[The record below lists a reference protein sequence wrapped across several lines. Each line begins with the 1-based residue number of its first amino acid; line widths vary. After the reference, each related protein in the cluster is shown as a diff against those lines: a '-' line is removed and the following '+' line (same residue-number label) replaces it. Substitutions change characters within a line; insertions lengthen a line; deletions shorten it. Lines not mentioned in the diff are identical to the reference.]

1 MDQFLLRA
9 AAGEAASRL
18 VEQEVLR
25 VSHLGRQRYLIRFAT
40 PARDALLIAVRPDLP
55 RFHLSAA
62 RTRDEP
68 PDPFAAF
75 LDREIGGAVLA
86 SLRASV
92 HDRLVD
98 LRFRL
103 PRREDGALER
113 RLVVEL
119 LGRSA
124 NMLLLDAGGSILGF
138 CRPLESAFRAPAVGA
153 PYRPPPG
160 REAFAGLP
168 PGPEALPILRGRFPG
183 PAAFLAPLS
192 PLLARDLGPEQP
204 WSAESE
210 RRLGEILAA
219 SASGSWAPVVY
230 ATRPLADWT
239 EGDSIGRDDILVSA
253 LPLLHQS
260 GAVPRAGARVAVPF
274 ASPSVAAE
282 AAFGLI
288 ERVRDFQ
295 ALKAHHEAVVRKETG
310 RLEELVRRLEQ
321 DLARARRSEDLRRLG
336 EALLAGLSSARVDG
350 DIARV
355 PDPYDSG
362 GAMLE
367 VPIDP
372 ARSLQENARLLFDRY
387 KKGKRGAVLVERRIE
402 AARHRLDQWRG
413 LAGPAGG
420 VRGQGDLDRLREEMA
435 RLGLVHA
442 PRPKPGRAPAR
453 ERDDKARVRRLT
465 TRDGFVVLVGK
476 SGEENDAL
484 TFRVA
489 SPWDFWLHAAD
500 HPGAHVVVR
509 NPQRLK
515 SLPEATLRTAAEIA
529 AFYSGARQEGKAEV
543 HYTQRKHVHKRKGM
557 PGGQVLLRRFRTL
570 QVTPRLPGSTLED
583 V

>member
-1 MDQFLLRA
+1 MDQFLLQA
-9 AAGEAASRL
+9 AAGEAAGRL
-18 VEQEVLR
+18 VEQEALR

-40 PARDALLIAVRPDLP
+40 PSRDALLIAVRPDLP
-55 RFHLSAA
+55 RFHLSATRA
-62 RTRDEP
+62 RDEP

-75 LDREIGGAVLA
+75 LDREIGGAVLS
-86 SLRASV
+86 SLRTAA
-92 HDRLVD
+92 HDRVVD

-103 PRREDGALER
+103 PRRDDGALER

-124 NMLLLDAGGSILGF
+124 NMLLLDAAGSILAF
-138 CRPLESAFRAPAVGA
+138 CRPLESAFRAPVVGA
-153 PYRPPPG
+153 MYRPPPG
-160 REAFAGLP
+160 REAYADLP
-168 PGPEALPILRGRFPG
+168 PGPEALPILRERFPD
-183 PAAFLAPLS
+183 PASFLAPLS
-192 PLLARDLGPEQP
+192 PVLARDLGPECP

-210 RRLGEILAA
+210 RRLVEILAA
-219 SASGSWAPVVY
+219 AASESWAPVVY
-230 ATRPLADWT
+230 ATKPLADWT

-253 LPLLHQS
+253 LPFGYAPGPVPAS
-260 GAVPRAGARVAVPF
+260 GGRVAVPF
-274 ASPSVAAE
+274 ASPSAAAE
-282 AAFGLI
+282 AALGLI
-288 ERVRDFQ
+288 ERLRDFQ
-295 ALKAHHEAVVRKETG
+295 ALKAHYETLVRKEIG

-321 DLARARRSEDLRRLG
+321 DLVQARRSEDHRRLG
-336 EALLAGLSSARVDG
+336 EALLAGLSSARAEG
-350 DIARV
+350 GIARV
-355 PDPYDSG
+355 LDPYDPG

-367 VPIDP
+367 VLIDP
-372 ARSLQENARLLFDRY
+372 ARSLQENAQALFDRY
-387 KKGKRGAVLVERRIE
+387 KKGKRGAVLVETRIE
-402 AARHRLDQWRG
+402 AARRRLDQWRA

-420 VRGQGDLDRLREEMA
+420 ARGQGDLDGLREEMA

-453 ERDDKARVRRLT
+453 ERNDKARVRRLT

-489 SPWDFWLHAAD
+489 APWDFWLHAAD

-529 AFYSGARQEGKAEV
+529 AFYSGARQEGKVEV

-570 QVTPRLPGSTLED
+570 QVTPRLPGSTLQD